1 MAMSPNKRTSESS
14 RSVKVITALAFVGFV
29 ASGLFYMFAPPKS
42 SSAYYDTS
50 IPAVLWGVV
59 FVVGGLF
66 AVWGIF
72 RKTPHLE
79 RLGLML
85 VVIAGAVL
93 TISQTAL
100 MFEIPITWTRGGGTG
115 AYGSFTLLALALWLR
130 LGKRVENVNF
140 VAGMDRSEGDGS

>member
-1 MAMSPNKRTSESS
+1 MPDRRTADSS
-14 RSVKVITALAFVGFV
+14 KSVKVITSLAFLGFV
-29 ASGLFYMFAPPKS
+29 VSGLFYVFAPTRS
-42 SSAYYDTS
+42 STQYYDSS

-59 FVVGGLF
+59 FVVGGVF
-66 AVWGIF
+66 AVWGIL
-72 RKTPHLE
+72 RRTPHLE

-93 TISQTAL
+93 TLSQLAVML
-100 MFEIPITWTRGGGTG
+100 EVPITWTRGGGTG

-140 VAGMDRSEGDGS
+140 VAEVSREEEDGS